1 MRRAAGVLLLAAL
14 PAFAAEV
21 TVMRPKGLIA
31 QDWPYYILIDEKVV
45 ADLQPGERVTLQVAP
60 EARALVVHCP
70 RGLGG
75 YEESRL
81 EYDFR
86 ANATARF
93 VISAAPTCVRIEALD
108 AREAAAPMRQTTPR
122 LAGRPV
128 EYGTAAVVVRPS
140 TPSASDAAAPLEA
153 VTAATAAWI
162 DAFNSRDPA
171 RMAALYDA
179 DAVLSDS
186 GEAQER
192 VGAAAIA
199 DYYKSAMKRS
209 TQRVTVGERHVRLL
223 GDAAI
228 DRGTLTYSD
237 SNSPGRYSLT
247 YQHRGGKWL
256 IVDHHTSTPR

>member
-1 MRRAAGVLLLAAL
+1 MRHAAGVVLLAAL
-14 PAFAAEV
+14 PALAAEV

-31 QDWPYYILIDEKVV
+31 QDWPNYILIDDKV
-45 ADLQPGERVTLQVAP
+45 ATDLMPGERVTLQVPP
-60 EARALVVHCP
+60 ETRALVVHCP

-93 VISAAPTCVRIEALD
+93 VISAAPTCVRIEAVD
-108 AREAAAPMRQTTPR
+108 AREAASPMRQTTPR
-122 LAGRPV
+122 LAGRAV
-128 EYGTAAVVVRPS
+128 EYGTAAVIV
-140 TPSASDAAAPLEA
+140 TPITAID
-153 VTAATAAWI
+153 AATAAWI
-162 DAFNSRDPA
+162 EAFNSRDPA
-171 RMAALYDA
+171 RITALYDA

-199 DYYKSAMKRS
+199 DYYKNAMKRA
-209 TQRVTVGERHVRLL
+209 TQRVTLGERHVRLL

-228 DRGTLTYSD
+228 DRGTLVYPD
-237 SNSPGRYSLT
+237 AVSPGRYSLT
-247 YQHRGGKWL
+247 YQQRGGKWL